1 MSPILILVL
10 LVAALL
16 AISLVRRRPEILR
29 HPVVRTAVIGV
40 LTVGLMYLSTRFHW
54 SFLFFGLAPLLP
66 RLLAGLNRAKAARGP
81 ASGSTSRVETE
92 RLRMAIDHDTGKLA
106 GEVLTGT
113 FQGRTLDSLSPTE
126 LLALLSECRRGRFR
140 FRTSPGNLPGPQARQ
155 RLARTRRGGK
165 RKLHR

>member
-1 MSPILILVL
+1 MNPILILVL

-113 FQGRTLDSLSPTE
+113 F
-126 LLALLSECRRGRFR
+126 RG
-140 FRTSPGNLPGPQARQ
+140 PHP
-155 RLARTRRGGK
+155 
-165 RKLHR
+165 